1 MRYSSFPNVSGVF
14 VNHIT
19 SSYVFVQIAPPR
31 FRSVCVVVG
40 VTLFVKAPVLE
51 RNFGRKD
58 SSHDQNSSVMLQSA
72 GLYRV
77 KHVFSVFRIDV
88 FGEFQASYM

>member
-1 MRYSSFPNVSGVF
+1 
-14 VNHIT
+14 
-19 SSYVFVQIAPPR
+19 
-31 FRSVCVVVG
+31 
-40 VTLFVKAPVLE
+40 VTLFVQAPVLE

-58 SSHDQNSSVMLQSA
+58 SSHDQNSSAMLQSA

-77 KHVFSVFRIDV
+77 KHVFSVFRVDV